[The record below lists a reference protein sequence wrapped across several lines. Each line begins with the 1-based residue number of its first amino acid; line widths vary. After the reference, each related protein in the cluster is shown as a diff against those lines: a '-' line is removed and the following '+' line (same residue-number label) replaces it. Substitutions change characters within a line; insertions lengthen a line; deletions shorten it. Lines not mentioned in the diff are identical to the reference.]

1 MTRHARRASPA
12 LRALTEVDP
21 ALAALALW
29 CRHRDDDALSGPAET
44 EGQDIRYGPAFEAL
58 PLHEQ
63 IGLAGHHV
71 LHVALGHS
79 ARMAEMALRLG
90 DRFDPELWQI
100 ATDALVNQAIL
111 AAGHALPRP
120 ALTLSDLLR
129 GQGAE
134 VDATAALAEWD
145 CERLY
150 HRLVQ
155 AGGEAARRAAQERA
169 LRHDLRPE
177 SGTKGAAGAD
187 TPPDRA
193 EWHAHLARA
202 MAAGQAAGFG
212 LGVIGHRLADL
223 PRPRTPWE
231 VVLRRL
237 LAGAMTDQ
245 PRPSP
250 ARPARGWL
258 AASAHALQTG
268 APLPPWQPRLQRG
281 TAQPRLVLALDA
293 SGSVPDATLALM
305 MAEVLGITRR
315 VQGALHLLVFDQGL
329 RIDRPLDPA
338 RAEATLRA
346 LDLPRGGGTDFA
358 PVLARATALDA
369 SVLVILSDMDGPTG
383 PSPPPRFPVIWAAPQ
398 PDPPAPPFGRALSMA
413 H

>member
-1 MTRHARRASPA
+1 MTRHSRRASPA
-12 LRALTEVDP
+12 LQALTEADP
-21 ALAALALW
+21 ALAALSLW
-29 CRHRDDDALSGPAET
+29 CRHRDDDTLDDPAET
-44 EGQDIRYGPAFEAL
+44 EGQDIRYGPAFDAL

-79 ARMAEMALRLG
+79 ARMAEMDLRLG
-90 DRFDPELWQI
+90 DRFDPQLWQI

-111 AAGHALPRP
+111 SAGHALPRP
-120 ALTLSDLLR
+120 ALTLSDLLD
-129 GQGAE
+129 GQT
-134 VDATAALAEWD
+134 DPTAALAEWD

-150 HRLVQ
+150 HRLAQ
-155 AGGEAARRAAQERA
+155 SGGEAARRAAQERA
-169 LRHDLRPE
+169 LRRDLRPE
-177 SGTKGAAGAD
+177 SGTKGGAGED

-237 LAGAMTDQ
+237 LARAMTDQ

-258 AASAHALQTG
+258 AGAGHALQTG
-268 APLPPWQPRLQRG
+268 APLPPWHPRLQRG

-293 SGSVPDATLALM
+293 SGSVPDDTLALLT
-305 MAEVLGITRR
+305 AEVTGIARR
-315 VQGALHLLVFDQGL
+315 VQGALHLLVFDEAL

-338 RAEATLRA
+338 RAETDLRA

-358 PVLARATALDA
+358 PVLARAMALDA
-369 SVLVILSDMDGPTG
+369 SALVILSDMDGPTG
-383 PSPPPRFPVIWAAPQ
+383 QAPPPRFPVIWAAPQ
-398 PDPPAPPFGRALSMA
+398 ADPPPPPFGRALSMA

>member
-1 MTRHARRASPA
+1 MTRHSRRASPA
-12 LRALTEVDP
+12 LQALTEADP
-21 ALAALALW
+21 ALAALSLW
-29 CRHRDDDALSGPAET
+29 CRHRDDDTVPGAAET
-44 EGQDIRYGPAFEAL
+44 EGQDIRYGPAFDAL

-100 ATDALVNQAIL
+100 ASDALVNQTIL

-134 VDATAALAEWD
+134 VDANVALAEWD

-150 HRLVQ
+150 HRLAQ
-155 AGGEAARRAAQERA
+155 TGGEAARRAAQERA
-169 LRHDLRPE
+169 LPRDLRPE
-177 SGTKGAAGAD
+177 SGTQAGAGED

-202 MAAGQAAGFG
+202 MAAGQVAGFG

-237 LAGAMTDQ
+237 LARAMTDR

-258 AASAHALQTG
+258 AASARALSEG

-293 SGSVPDATLALM
+293 SGSVADDTLALL
-305 MAEVLGITRR
+305 MAEVTGVARR
-315 VQGALHLLVFDQGL
+315 VRGALHLLVFDEAL
-329 RIDRPLDPA
+329 RIDCPLDPA
-338 RAEATLRA
+338 RAEAALRA

-358 PVLARATALDA
+358 PVLARAVALDA
-369 SVLVILSDMDGPTG
+369 SALVILSDMDGPIG
-383 PSPPPRFPVIWAAPQ
+383 PAPPPRFPVIWAAPQ
-398 PDPPAPPFGRALSMA
+398 VNPPGPPFGRALSLA
-413 H
+413 R